1 MILTKITAF
10 HEQELRQRAN
20 QNSKMKFLNVSTS
33 GLRGKHHPVLSNVV
47 TTSEVRSL
55 RPVIKCLTGDYYC
68 FSVKAAQTPGVS
80 GHCRICPLQGET
92 DMVTED
98 IVHVISSC
106 VGTRE
111 VREEMLENV
120 AQAVTTTKYP
130 IDFQLICS
138 DPSTLTQFLL
148 DNTSMNLQST
158 CRVNINDSAS
168 QEIFTQARRMIAAIH
183 AERVRKLK
191 EIKNT
196 SI

>member
-1 MILTKITAF
+1 MKFFLSKMALLTKITAF

-98 IVHVISSC
+98 IVHVITLSLVASVQGRLEKKCWKMSLKLSQPPSIPLTSS
-106 VGTRE
+106 
-111 VREEMLENV
+111 
-120 AQAVTTTKYP
+120 
-130 IDFQLICS
+130 
-138 DPSTLTQFLL
+138 
-148 DNTSMNLQST
+148 
-158 CRVNINDSAS
+158 
-168 QEIFTQARRMIAAIH
+168 
-183 AERVRKLK
+183 
-191 EIKNT
+191 
-196 SI
+196 